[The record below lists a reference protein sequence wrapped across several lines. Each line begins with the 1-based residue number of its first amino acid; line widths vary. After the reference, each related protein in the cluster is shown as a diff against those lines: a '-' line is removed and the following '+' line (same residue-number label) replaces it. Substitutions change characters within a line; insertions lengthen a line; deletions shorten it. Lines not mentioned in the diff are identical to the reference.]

1 MSEDKDTENPAFTST
16 FDHIFSFSRL
26 NHDCQAIHDVIKE
39 NILANEHL
47 HTSIELLNST
57 LVSQSENNSFI
68 KPFIPIISVIIGVIL
83 GFISTRFHWEWTEK
97 EKKKTD
103 SFTKIST
110 LISELETLSVEYW
123 TKDHCEDDEK
133 TEIYIKSKIR
143 LLTKYVKSIDAKQKT
158 IKQELDNFTSDIFD
172 LVTGDE
178 FESKDRRASKNKA
191 ISISYRCTDIN
202 AAVASHC

>member
-1 MSEDKDTENPAFTST
+1 MSENKDTVNPSFTAKP
-16 FDHIFSFSRL
+16 DDIFSFSRL

-47 HTSIELLNST
+47 GSSIELLNSA

-68 KPFIPIISVIIGVIL
+68 KPFIPIISVTIGAFL
-83 GFISTRFHWEWTEK
+83 GFFFNRFHWIWTEK

-103 SFTKIST
+103 LFTKIST

-123 TKDHCEDDEK
+123 TRDHCEDDEK
-133 TEIYIKSKIR
+133 TEVYIKSKIR
-143 LLTKYVKSIDAKQKT
+143 LLTKYVRFVDAQQEA
-158 IKQELDNFTSDIFD
+158 IKKELDNFTSDIFD

-178 FESKDRRASKNKA
+178 FESKDRKASKNKA
-191 ISISYRCTDIN
+191 ISISYRCADIN